1 MPVHELFPVF
11 LGTLLPAAFQDYKER
26 KVTNLLIMI
35 PFAFSFITLAF
46 LPVIQAI
53 VTFILGSTVWL
64 FFHGAGRRFNIG
76 IADYP
81 LFPAFVWA
89 GGVTGIFVL
98 FVFFGF
104 WLVYDYLLMMLRSFR
119 SAWNPGVSVRVSPSG
134 TRSPSTSCRGISRR
148 RPRRAPRRR

>member
-1 MPVHELFPVF
+1 
-11 LGTLLPAAFQDYKER
+11 LGTLLPAALQDYKER

-53 VTFILGSTVWL
+53 VSFILGSTVWL

-119 SAWNPGVSVRVSPSG
+119 SAWKSRNTLSRVYSLRLELEKYSNVPMIFLSWVLGVVFSLLIG
-134 TRSPSTSCRGISRR
+134 Y
-148 RPRRAPRRR
+148 